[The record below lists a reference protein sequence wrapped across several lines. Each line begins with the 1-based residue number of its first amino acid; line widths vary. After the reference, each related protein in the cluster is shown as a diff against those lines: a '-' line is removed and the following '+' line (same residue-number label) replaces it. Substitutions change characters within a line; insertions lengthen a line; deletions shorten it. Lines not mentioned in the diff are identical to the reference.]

1 MVQLCVSDGSVFQTW
16 EALTENA
23 DLLKVLFLRGTTSH
37 GRPCG
42 SAAICLGFLFNK
54 NIEWRGSQAIILHKI
69 FPTQELMLS
78 KDVTM
83 MMAIGLPIKHFESLF
98 VDRLNRF

>member
-1 MVQLCVSDGSVFQTW
+1 MGSSHRECRFTKGAFPSGNYTV
-16 EALTENA
+16 
-23 DLLKVLFLRGTTSH
+23 TSH

-54 NIEWRGSQAIILHKI
+54 NIEWRGSQAIKDLEYKTCVGVLHKI

-98 VDRLNRF
+98 VD